1 MFAFTVLP
9 FFILS
14 IYCNK
19 KRFTILFLIALLLST
34 SSSAIIGIFIYLILE
49 IFIGYN
55 RFKKLL
61 ISTLLFCIFLY
72 VSYDFMLALYQS
84 IIDKISLASLSG
96 IDRYFILKLILIYG
110 LTLLFCKNYLVMA
123 LDIFDLL
130 MAFLHY

>member
-1 MFAFTVLP
+1 M
-9 FFILS
+9 
-14 IYCNK
+14 
-19 KRFTILFLIALLLST
+19 
-34 SSSAIIGIFIYLILE
+34 FIYLILE

-96 IDRYFILKLILIYG
+96 IDRYFYFKTHFNLWLDSSFLQKLFGYG
-110 LTLLFCKNYLVMA
+110 F
-123 LDIFDLL
+123 DIFDLL
-130 MAFLHY
+130 DGFSTLLVNTGIFGVAAYCLFFLLYF